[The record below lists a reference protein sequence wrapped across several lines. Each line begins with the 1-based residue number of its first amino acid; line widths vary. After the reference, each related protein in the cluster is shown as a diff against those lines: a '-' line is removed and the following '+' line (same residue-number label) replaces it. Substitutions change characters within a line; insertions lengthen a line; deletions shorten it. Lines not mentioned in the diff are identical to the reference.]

1 MEGKGVWFKLRG
13 FPASDMVAIFATL
26 TVNFAVANG
35 NGAMHKGRAFQASS
49 PKT

>member
-13 FPASDMVAIFATL
+13 FPAVHVVAIFAT
-26 TVNFAVANG
+26 VVAHFAVAKG
-35 NGAMHKGRAFQASS
+35 NGAMHKGQAFQASS